1 VTWLLSRAGLRVVG
15 AGVVVLLVLGLVL
28 AGWVVRDR
36 IAGLEGQVATL
47 ELERDQAR
55 AALEQSRAKEVVL
68 RQGLERQ
75 SDAIRMLQ
83 VEGEGRAARA
93 TEAARQALAK
103 REGKRRQLEAEIA
116 RLSELAATASACETA
131 WLALRTIAGE
141 GA

>member
-1 VTWLLSRAGLRVVG
+1 MVG

-28 AGWVVRDR
+28 TGWAIRDR

-47 ELERDQAR
+47 ELERDRAR
-55 AALEQSRAKEVVL
+55 AALEQSRANELVL

-75 SDAIRMLQ
+75 NQAISKLQ
-83 VEGEGRAARA
+83 VEGEARAARA
-93 TEAARQALAK
+93 ADATRQALAE
-103 REGKRRQLEAEIA
+103 RQGERQQLEAEIV
-116 RLSELAATASACETA
+116 RLREQAESVSACETA